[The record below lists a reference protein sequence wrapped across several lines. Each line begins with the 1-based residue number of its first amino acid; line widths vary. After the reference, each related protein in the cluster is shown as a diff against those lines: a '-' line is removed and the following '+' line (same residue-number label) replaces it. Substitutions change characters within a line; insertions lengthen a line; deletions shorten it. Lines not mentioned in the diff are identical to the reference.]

1 MRASQITVEAAAEQM
16 GVTPMFLRLSLREGE
31 FPFGKAVKFE
41 KRWSYY
47 INRERFDRWMAG
59 QDIIQADQ
67 LEAISEAVLS
77 KVSDYLDRFEQA
89 RGEVNHGEQN
99 QGAW

>member
-1 MRASQITVEAAAEQM
+1 MSNLQ
-16 GVTPMFLRLSLREGE
+16 LSLDLNTITAEIRSHKQIAGQ
-31 FPFGKAVKFE
+31 PWKTRG
-41 KRWSYY
+41 RWSYY
-47 INRERFDRWMAG
+47 INKARFDRWMAG

-89 RGEVNHGEQN
+89 RGEISHGEQN